1 MQEVLPILIL
11 LFSLSVKEK
20 KTNTIFI
27 QSNFLFDLGNK
38 GDLDGQREVTYDEA
52 KRFADENDLLFLET
66 SAKTGDHVEDAFIET
81 ARKIYQNIQ
90 DGSLDLNA
98 AETGVQ
104 PKPLSTS
111 RTTNGTSGSDGTG
124 SGGDSKCQ
132 C

>member
-1 MQEVLPILIL
+1 MVR
-11 LFSLSVKEK
+11 
-20 KTNTIFI
+20 
-27 QSNFLFDLGNK
+27 LGNK

-52 KRFADENDLLFLET
+52 KRFADDNDLLFLET

-98 AETGVQ
+98 AESGVQ
-104 PKPLSTS
+104 PRPQPASLAADGST
-111 RTTNGTSGSDGTG
+111 TATS
-124 SGGDSKCQ
+124 DSKCQ

>member
-1 MQEVLPILIL
+1 MRY
-11 LFSLSVKEK
+11 
-20 KTNTIFI
+20 
-27 QSNFLFDLGNK
+27 FDSTFKGNK

-52 KRFADENDLLFLET
+52 KRFAEDNDLLFLET

-98 AETGVQ
+98 AESGVQ
-104 PKPLSTS
+104 PRPNPSPNPS
-111 RTTNGTSGSDGTG
+111 GGTSGSTSDP
-124 SGGDSKCQ
+124 KCQ